1 MSKKRILITYC
12 SNTCHAHRVQVDPFD
27 EQPGTY
33 CDQSGRY
40 VKITDEECAKCKHP
54 ILTGIAHSEAVEIVA
69 EMLHSFTYPSRK
81 WDTKAKPGHKAIYRQ
96 RARRLLNRL
105 IARGSK

>member
-1 MSKKRILITYC
+1 MGVNEKRILITYC

-54 ILTGIAHSEAVEIVA
+54 ILTGITRKEALKKMQEGFLGAMHS
-69 EMLHSFTYPSRK
+69 
-81 WDTKAKPGHKAIYRQ
+81 G
-96 RARRLLNRL
+96 ARTMDQALSGALDSLL
-105 IARGSK
+105 GKK